1 MNLHNLTKKQKTGVA
16 IGAVAL
22 LAAILYWRHAASSS
36 SSSSTG
42 AADPTAIDPLTG
54 LPFAQD
60 QTTDPLTGLTYLGEA
75 QQYGSV
81 SAAEAAFSGATSAD
95 GYSAGYG
102 ASSGG
107 TAGYPTSNVGT
118 TTTGN
123 GYATNAQWSQAVT
136 AGLAQLGYDPQ
147 TIGAALGAFFAQMQL
162 TSDQAAIVQAAEAEF
177 GPPPQG
183 TYAIVTAPSSGAPG
197 GSGSGGTTSGGPGSG
212 STGGGGTTTPPP
224 AKGGPITATPV
235 GLHTTQVSG
244 SSAQVAWTAPHVA
257 AGQGPLTGYSVEAYD
272 SAGHTVNG
280 PFTVSPDQLYA
291 NIGQLKSKT
300 AYHVN
305 VWADP
310 AKSGGPHAT
319 VSFTTK

>member
-1 MNLHNLTKKQKTGVA
+1 MSLANLSKKQKTGAAV
-16 IGAVAL
+16 GAVAL
-22 LAAILYWRHAASSS
+22 LAAILYWRHAASSKTTAS
-36 SSSSTG
+36 SS
-42 AADPTAIDPLTG
+42 ADPNAIDPLTG
-54 LPFAQD
+54 MPFAQD
-60 QTTDPLTGLTYLGEA
+60 QTTDPLTGLTYLSEA

-81 SAAEAAFSGATSAD
+81 AAAEAAFSGATSGQ

-118 TTTGN
+118 STTGN
-123 GYATNAQWSQAVT
+123 GFATNAQWSQAVT

-147 TIGAALGAFFAQMQL
+147 AIGAALGAFFAQMQL

-183 TYAIVTAPSSGAPG
+183 TYAIVTAPSSGGSG

-212 STGGGGTTTPPP
+212 SAGGGTTPPP
-224 AKGGPITATPV
+224 AKGGPITAAPV
-235 GLHTTQVSG
+235 GLHTTQVSAT
-244 SSAQVAWTAPHVA
+244 SAQVAWTAPHVP
-257 AGQGPLTGYSVEAYD
+257 AGQGPLTGYSVEAYN
-272 SAGHTVNG
+272 SAGQHVNG
-280 PFTVSPDQLYA
+280 PFTVDPGQLYA
-291 NIGQLKSKT
+291 NIGQLKTKT

>member
-1 MNLHNLTKKQKTGVA
+1 MNLASLSKKQKTGAA

-36 SSSSTG
+36 SSKST
-42 AADPTAIDPLTG
+42 AADPNAIDPLTG
-54 LPFAQD
+54 MPFAQD

-81 SAAEAAFSGATSAD
+81 AAAEAAFSGATSGS

-107 TAGYPTSNVGT
+107 TAGYPTSNVGGST
-118 TTTGN
+118 TPN

-147 TIGAALGAFFAQMQL
+147 AIGAALGAFFAQMQL
-162 TSDQAAIVQAAEAEF
+162 TSDQAGIVQAAEAEF

-183 TYAIVTAPSSGAPG
+183 TYAIVIAPSSGGSG
-197 GSGSGGTTSGGPGSG
+197 GSGSGGTTSGGPGPGSG
-212 STGGGGTTTPPP
+212 GTTPPP
-224 AKGGPITATPV
+224 AKGGPITAAPV
-235 GLHTTQVSG
+235 GLHTTQVSA

-280 PFTVSPDQLYA
+280 PFRVDPGQLYA